1 MEDSYAFFQQLQQPK
16 AAPVQQTV
24 VAKPQAVSIEKKMQ
38 AASLKGT
45 PNAGSETEKPM
56 AYNPSNINQTI
67 ADLKRRVA
75 HRLND

>member
-1 MEDSYAFFQQLQQPK
+1 
-16 AAPVQQTV
+16 
-24 VAKPQAVSIEKKMQ
+24 MQ

-45 PNAGSETEKPM
+45 PNAGSETEK
-56 AYNPSNINQTI
+56 AVDYNPSNINQTI